1 MSVTADFDAATAAE
15 RELVLRLASPPWR
28 LRRSLAVETGLL
40 QIRSEIIKEAK
51 SAQAARAARRDD
63 AVDEAPHCCF
73 HIPLAKVAIV
83 TFGK

>member
-1 MSVTADFDAATAAE
+1 MTAGFDAATAAE
-15 RELVLRLASPPWR
+15 RDLVLRLASPPWR

-51 SAQAARAARRDD
+51 SAQAARAVRRND

-73 HIPLAKVAIV
+73 DIPPAKVAIV
-83 TFGK
+83 AFAK